1 MDNNAV
7 LEKWKVLIDACK
19 AYYVDSLPTGFSDS
33 EYDEMEKRAWE
44 EDGFSARDYV
54 FQTYLRGTKGKNAYI
69 EKIKKEKVLGSPMK
83 DAILKFE
90 KEYGDQ
96 IYVDLK
102 YDGSSIAIYL
112 DPQTGTPK
120 RILTCGNLN
129 LTTEGV
135 DQTHKLMHFL
145 PKHFPLGIV
154 AVQAEALVETTL
166 VEDPEKARQKA
177 NGLINSKYCDEEVNN
192 LLTLRAYR
200 YYVDS
205 SPAGI
210 AIGNMDYKDVVSSFE
225 TVKSESGHILFSPA
239 DIHKTSELGPWCEND
254 LIQTS
259 TGSFLADGMVLY
271 DKHGKCIKALKF
283 SGAGSD
289 SDGKIRTKVLG
300 LLWNNQVDKGK
311 DSWSANVLIEP
322 VTLRGTTIRKPSAG
336 SVSKL
341 VKSNITPGAEVSVIL
356 ANSTIPMI
364 SDVYSPGN
372 GEYSF
377 PKCSCGYQMSKDDV
391 YGSNLKCGNPLCS
404 ERMGRMTAYL
414 DKIGD
419 VWKLDLNAFL
429 VIDRFKWQ
437 ETGAALDV
445 IIKAVCNDDEVGY
458 YQYLNSFMKT
468 ELQQRN
474 LNLVWKASY
483 ITLRNA
489 CKKQGLY

>member
-1 MDNNAV
+1 
-7 LEKWKVLIDACK
+7 
-19 AYYVDSLPTGFSDS
+19 
-33 EYDEMEKRAWE
+33 
-44 EDGFSARDYV
+44 
-54 FQTYLRGTKGKNAYI
+54 
-69 EKIKKEKVLGSPMK
+69 
-83 DAILKFE
+83 
-90 KEYGDQ
+90 
-96 IYVDLK
+96 
-102 YDGSSIAIYL
+102 
-112 DPQTGTPK
+112 
-120 RILTCGNLN
+120 
-129 LTTEGV
+129 
-135 DQTHKLMHFL
+135 MHFL

-205 SPAGI
+205 SPSGI
-210 AIGNMDYKDVVSSFE
+210 AIENMDYKDVVSSFE
-225 TVKSESGHILFSPA
+225 TVISESGHILFSPA
-239 DIHKTSELGPWCEND
+239 DIYKTSELGPWCEKD

-283 SGAGSD
+283 SGAGSG
-289 SDGKIRTKVLG
+289 SDGKIKTKVLG

-322 VTLRGTTIRKPSAG
+322 ITLRGTTIRKPSAG

-377 PKCSCGYQMSKDDV
+377 PKCSCGYQMSKEDV

-404 ERMGRMTAYL
+404 ERMGRMTTYL
-414 DKIGD
+414 NKIGD

-445 IIKAVCNDDEVGY
+445 IIDAVCKDDENGY
-458 YQYLNSFMKT
+458 YQYLSSFMKT

-483 ITLRNA
+483 LTLRDA